1 MPKVDAFSKRILIDW
16 QRSQTNSAS
25 FSFYQCAEAEHLV
38 SCASDFA
45 QQQGVP
51 LYHINFNDLSAYSPY
66 RAFFALLAHQFTLS
80 DYSAEEMA
88 ALASDF
94 VPLQKNLQAMLE
106 GKSYQRSELVLVDDL
121 YFEQQAIKQALLKL
135 VELLFNQPMVLV
147 LTNWQ
152 FASVSAIKML
162 KALVEDNLAVPLLVL
177 VAVDTQQALVNR
189 QDDEAWESFL
199 DWLDDTTLL
208 HKVPRCRSLPKLAW
222 HYRDCVSCADTLVA
236 ENIAFMAWP
245 EAEHAARLMLE
256 NSNLNKDLKV
266 SLQLSLAE
274 ALLYQGKLNAALSEL
289 ELLQVF
295 QATLNDVSAKI
306 RLLNL
311 FSFVLVQQQSFEE
324 AMQSAQAALEL
335 AEEAGDGHLLAQ
347 SFFANFYAHDKSS
360 TPLQLDE
367 FAHLDQILQQY
378 QMNCSRVYALR
389 NYYTYLRFY
398 EELDAGTALDFTQ
411 KAINLSRAIGHR
423 QGIAASYHSK
433 GIIYSYVSRY
443 HATFR
448 CFGISSRIRE
458 ELGEANERLRMYNG
472 TGYFNTLLEEYPQAQ
487 QQYLAAYE
495 IARHTG
501 DYSELV
507 VTLYNF
513 AWLYFCTRDYQQ
525 VCDILEQLVRICR
538 IRQMTHFPF
547 RNLYDVYSLKGFCHS
562 KLGERA
568 RAQQCWERM
577 QGLPFN
583 PSATGQFLKALLQG
597 SLAVADGQL
606 AEAES
611 IFKDAPA
618 LLGEVVDMDSRLLPQ
633 CNTELL
639 EVYSRRKKWQACESL
654 LDNSLR
660 ICEALRL
667 PRFIEIFKQIQTL
680 IEQRRPFY
688 AKDIEPYP
696 LHAIQLNLNELV
708 RSAKQDIQLRQLQQR
723 LREMQ
728 LISRMQSLPERFNST
743 QELAAE
749 SLNLVCANFTVQV
762 GMLHHYT
769 ADGWQEWA
777 CVGKTLP
784 QQQIDG
790 YLAHLKSNHSLWV
803 DNTFCSKGEDGKRA
817 TYNAVVSIP
826 IFVDEHLYG
835 ALTLCSFNC
844 NRYFD
849 RQAQD
854 TLNLICSQLGSQLQ
868 QLQHRENLLKMS
880 TTDSLTG
887 LFNRQALLAR
897 LEQELVT
904 YEQQSGGYHCSLAYI
919 DLDNFKIVNDL
930 LGHDV
935 GDKVLEHFAAL
946 LQQTM
951 RAGDIVARWGGDEFV
966 VVFPNTSH
974 GQAKIT
980 AERLLEHLQHKHF
993 FKPELRRWAE
1003 KPELVDSL
1011 PDLSC
1016 SIGIT
1021 DCGGVAYSEL
1031 NEDWLLKQADR
1042 ALYRAKAEGKGRVS
1056 VMSLSKECELD
1067 E

>member
-1 MPKVDAFSKRILIDW
+1 MPKFDAFLKRILIDW
-16 QRSQTNSAS
+16 QRSQTDSAS
-25 FSFYQCAEAEHLV
+25 FSFYQCSEAEDLV

-51 LYHINFNDLSAYSPY
+51 LYRINFNDLSAYSPY
-66 RAFFALLAHQFTLS
+66 RAFFALLRHQFKQS
-80 DYSAEEMA
+80 DYSAQELA
-88 ALASDF
+88 RLASDF
-94 VPLQKNLQAMLE
+94 VPLQNNLQAMLE
-106 GKSYQRSELVLVDDL
+106 GQAYQRSELVLVDDL
-121 YFEQQAIKQALLKL
+121 YFEQQAIRKSLLKL
-135 VELLFNQPMVLV
+135 VELLFQEPMVL
-147 LTNWQ
+147 LLSNWQ
-152 FASVSAIKML
+152 FASISAIKML
-162 KALVEDNLAVPLLVL
+162 KALVEENLAIPLLVL
-177 VAVDTQQALVNR
+177 VSVDTQLALANR

-208 HKVPRCRSLPKLAW
+208 HKIPSCQSTPKLAW
-222 HYRDCVSCADTLVA
+222 QYQDCVNCAESLVA

-245 EAEHAARLMLE
+245 EAEQAARLLLDD
-256 NSNLNKDLKV
+256 SDINKDLKV
-266 SLQLSLAE
+266 NLQLALAE
-274 ALLYQGKLNAALSEL
+274 ALLYQGKLNAAASEL

-295 QATLNDVSAKI
+295 QATLNKVSSKI

-311 FSFVLVQQQSFEE
+311 FSIIAVQQQSFEE
-324 AMQSAQAALEL
+324 AMQSAEAALEL
-335 AEEAGDGHLLAQ
+335 AEQSGDGHLFAQ
-347 SFFANFYAHDKSS
+347 SLFANFYAHDKSS

-367 FAHLDQILQQY
+367 FSHLDKVLQQF
-378 QMNCSRVYALR
+378 QMNCSRLYALR

-398 EELDAGTALDFTQ
+398 DELDAKAALVITQ
-411 KAINLSRAIGHR
+411 KAIHLARSIGHR

-433 GIIYSYVSRY
+433 GIIYSYISHY

-448 CFGISSRIRE
+448 CFGVSSRIRE

-472 TGYFNTLLEEYPQAQ
+472 TGYFNTLLEDYPQAQ
-487 QQYLAAYE
+487 QQYLAAYD
-495 IARHTG
+495 IARQTG

-513 AWLYFCTRDYQQ
+513 AWLYFCTRNYQQ

-562 KLGERA
+562 KLGERV

-577 QGLPFN
+577 QGLPFK
-583 PSATGQFLKALLQG
+583 PSGTGGFLKALLKG
-597 SLAVADGQL
+597 SLAVDDGQL
-606 AEAES
+606 AKAEA
-611 IFKDAPA
+611 IFEQAPA
-618 LLGEVVDMDSRLLPQ
+618 LLGEVMDMDSRLLPQ
-633 CNTELL
+633 CSTELL
-639 EVYSRRKKWQACESL
+639 EVYSRRKKWKSCENL
-654 LDNSLR
+654 LNNSL
-660 ICEALRL
+660 IMCETLRL
-667 PRFIEIFKQIQTL
+667 PRFTEIFQQIQSIIL
-680 IEQRRPFY
+680 QRRPFY
-688 AKDIEPYP
+688 VKDIEPYP
-696 LHAIQLNLNELV
+696 LHAVQLNLNELV
-708 RSAKQDIQLRQLQQR
+708 RNAKQDIQLRQLQQR

-728 LISRMQSLPERFNST
+728 LISRMQSLPERFNCT

-762 GMLHHYT
+762 GMLHRLT
-769 ADGWQEWA
+769 SEGWQEWA
-777 CVGKTLP
+777 HVGKQLP
-784 QQQIDG
+784 EQQAES
-790 YLAHLKSNHSLWV
+790 YLAHLKNNHSLWV

-817 TYNAVVSIP
+817 TYNAVASIP
-826 IFVDEHLYG
+826 VFVDEHLYA
-835 ALTLCSFNC
+835 ALTLCNFNC

-849 RQAQD
+849 RKAQD
-854 TLNLICSQLGSQLQ
+854 TLNLISLQLGSQLQ

-904 YEQQSGGYHCSLAYI
+904 YEQQSHCYRCSLAYI

-946 LQQTM
+946 LQQSM
-951 RAGDIVARWGGDEFV
+951 RAVDIVARWGGDEFV

-974 GQAKIT
+974 GQAKVT
-980 AERLLEHLQHKHF
+980 AERLLDLLKQKHF

-1021 DCGGVAYSEL
+1021 DCGGVAYNEL

-1056 VMSLSKECELD
+1056 VMSLSKECELN